1 MPTQNQSTVTYGFNQ
16 AYNEKNWMPRGGT
29 DRYNYGKESRETFS
43 QQAWNDFFNQTMGRI
58 ATNGTTAAKNPWIGV
73 ISAPKIGNE
82 SNFAKYL
89 QLVTQW
95 ADSNSLVSD
104 IVMNPSTG
112 NIQKVLGS
120 LGGGRD
126 FGPTVQYIDKN
137 NGDAKRITM
146 TMLDFNDSRRKK
158 HKFTISRGTIEATAT
173 ANGQNPQ
180 TATEIASTTTI
191 IELTPDNNYFG
202 ELSNGCLSCKKDSCG
217 KGYRTLYFHRNFH
230 RGGYPQGQIMGKV
243 QLESVIVLDA
253 QIMPTTGNLRLEVM
267 RSANGRTGTTTEGE
281 FEFITTAVPLK
292 EGDYVY
298 VGSMTPSTQC
308 IDFNLNC
315 DVTQPKQYQ
324 YCVGMKTFVDCIGCV
339 DQNILLTRRTDEI
352 LTRQQQLAYS
362 MVSNY
367 NETVHRTFNDFVLG
381 EPFAYQNYPM
391 PQHPTLPIGNEF
403 DGELMPENVTGII
416 HQFDFQAKPL
426 ELEFTGCDPSCNE
439 YILRGIINAMDFGVM
454 DTPIDLTTPYSNGQW
469 LLVGDTGAL
478 KGVIDARR
486 ANFMPDTR
494 QDRIDQLDQFS
505 YTRNVSIFSSQNTG
519 KAADMSNEFR
529 DMANRMGIELDEFQL
544 GEYKIKGL
552 YDEMLAFM
560 EPGVMRLMFIP
571 DIHFFTDSLD
581 EMTQDMLGMNPY
593 LPATAV
599 KGKLIPSIVSQDIA
613 RVYLNGEI
621 KDMVK
626 NNCGF
631 QFFSYMRAGVALS
644 PNNASKWLK
653 IRITG
658 KKENPA
664 YAGGANPLVPQYI
677 KVPYYELGCG
687 GCEDAYRRLRDN
699 FQTWNGFEPV
709 NAQPYQFGSPR

>member
-1 MPTQNQSTVTYGFNQ
+1 MPVTNTNTVTYGYNQ
-16 AYNEKNWMPRGGT
+16 GYNEKNWMPRGGT
-29 DRYNYGKESRETFS
+29 DRYNYGKESRESFS
-43 QQAWNDFFNQTMGRI
+43 QQGWDDFFNKTMGNI
-58 ATNGTTAAKNPWIGV
+58 AKNGTNSAKNPWVGV

-95 ADSNSLVSD
+95 ADSNSLVSE
-104 IVMNPSTG
+104 IMMNPTTG

-126 FGPTVQYIDKN
+126 FGPTIQYIDKN

-146 TMLDFNDSRRKK
+146 TMLEFGDSRRKK
-158 HKFTISRGTIEATAT
+158 HKFTISSGTIKATAA
-173 ANGQNPQ
+173 ANGQNPA
-180 TATEIASTTTI
+180 TATVIAANTTI

-202 ELSNGCLSCKKDSCG
+202 ELSNGCLSCKKDSCS

-230 RGGYPQGQIMGKV
+230 TGGYPQSQIMGKA
-243 QLESVIVLDA
+243 QMESVIVLDA
-253 QIMPTTGNLRLEVM
+253 QITPIGNLRLEVL
-267 RSANGRTGTTTEGE
+267 RSANGQTGSTTQGD
-281 FEFITTAVPLK
+281 FEFITTAIPLK

-315 DVTQPKQYQ
+315 DVSQPKQYQ
-324 YCVGMKTFVDCIGCV
+324 YCVGMKTFVDCIGCI

-362 MVSNY
+362 IVSNY
-367 NETVHRTFNDFVLG
+367 DTSIHRMFTDFVYG
-381 EPFAYQNYPM
+381 QPFAYQNFPM
-391 PQHPTLPIGNEF
+391 PKHPSLPIGNEY

-416 HQFDFQAKPL
+416 HQFDFHAKPL
-426 ELEFTGCDPSCNE
+426 ELEFKGCEQTCNE
-439 YILRGIINAMDFGVM
+439 YVLSTIMAAIDNGVT
-454 DTPIDLTTPYSNGQW
+454 DTVMNLTTPYSNGGW
-469 LLVGDTGAL
+469 MLVGDTGAL

-486 ANFMPDTR
+486 ADFMAR
-494 QDRIDQLDQFS
+494 GLNDRIDQLNQFS

-519 KAADMSNEFR
+519 KAADLSNEFR

-544 GEYKIKGL
+544 GNHKIKGM
-552 YDEMLAFM
+552 YDERLAFT
-560 EPGVMRLMFIP
+560 EPGVMRLMFMP

-581 EMTQDMLGMNPY
+581 EMTEDMLGSNQY

-599 KGKLIPSIVSQDIA
+599 KGKLIPSIVSQNIA
-613 RVYLNGEI
+613 RTYLNGEI

-626 NNCGF
+626 DNCGF
-631 QFFSYMRAGVALS
+631 QFFTYMRAGVALS
-644 PNNASKWLK
+644 PNNSSKWLK

-658 KKENPA
+658 VKENPA
-664 YAGGANPLVPQYI
+664 FAGGANPLVPQYI

-687 GCEDAYRRLRDN
+687 GCEDAMRRIRDN
-699 FQTWNGFEPV
+699 FTTWNGFEPV
-709 NAQPYQFGSPR
+709 NAQPYNFGGIR